1 MFKFE
6 RFFWQFFGARLS
18 TKLPIRRKLFNNSSC
33 SGDLNFYAPFHCHLK
48 FPFPCNIFLLS
59 SSQWP
64 RSIEQF
70 LLLLFF
76 LYIYI
81 YIFPLF
87 GYFASLSRSNTCQP
101 RKSSRK
107 KKCALNLKNGRR
119 KPERA
124 TNQFYDKASPV
135 PHFLA
140 SFRNSEFKYQ
150 IFTVMGNSSIGGA
163 KKEYQLLLPRTP
175 AIYCLPVQTPY
186 TVFTF
191 YSPFWY

>member
-48 FPFPCNIFLLS
+48 FPFPCNIVLLS

-70 LLLLFF
+70 LLLLFL

-81 YIFPLF
+81 CIYFLF
-87 GYFASLSRSNTCQP
+87 FATSLRWADPTPVSLE
-101 RKSSRK
+101 KVAK
-107 KKCALNLKNGRR
+107 KKKALWTWKMEEESQKGRPINFMTKLRPFHTFWLHSEIPNLNI
-119 KPERA
+119 
-124 TNQFYDKASPV
+124 
-135 PHFLA
+135 
-140 SFRNSEFKYQ
+140 KYL
-150 IFTVMGNSSIGGA
+150 
-163 KKEYQLLLPRTP
+163 QLWVT
-175 AIYCLPVQTPY
+175 AA
-186 TVFTF
+186 
-191 YSPFWY
+191 

>member
-1 MFKFE
+1 M
-6 RFFWQFFGARLS
+6 RFFWQFFDARLS

-48 FPFPCNIFLLS
+48 FPFPATSFCFRPASDLVQLSNFCCCFFIF
-59 SSQWP
+59 
-64 RSIEQF
+64 
-70 LLLLFF
+70 
-76 LYIYI
+76 YIYT
-81 YIFPLF
+81 FPLF
-87 GYFASLSRSNTCQP
+87 CYFASLSRSNTCQP
-101 RKSSRK
+101 RKSSK
-107 KKCALNLKNGRR
+107 KKKSALNLKNGRR
-119 KPERA
+119 KSERA
-124 TNQFYDKASPV
+124 TNQFYDKATPV

-150 IFTVMGNSSIGGA
+150 IFTVMGISSRGGA

-191 YSPFWY
+191 YSPF